1 MNQYIPRGLAAATT
15 LCALALPAADFFT
28 SDELKTLVSGNTV
41 HFEVP
46 GEGEFKAYLD
56 SNGKVIRIHD
66 GQALKGSWSIKD
78 DGVLCLHYA
87 DKEERC
93 GRVTKNRDGTYTRI
107 DDADV
112 MNHWTKVAQGR
123 DL

>member
-1 MNQYIPRGLAAATT
+1 MNQHIPRGLAAATT

-46 GEGEFKAYLD
+46 DEGEFRAYLN
-56 SNGKVIRIHD
+56 SNGTVIRMHD
-66 GQALKGSWSIKD
+66 GQALEGSWSIKG
-78 DGVLCLHYA
+78 DGALCLHYV

-93 GRVTKNRDGTYTRI
+93 GRVTKSRDSTYTRI
-107 DDADV
+107 DDAGV
-112 MNHWTKVAQGR
+112 TNYWTKVAHGR